1 MIDTATEAEYS
12 PALSLTP
19 TYKCTENYT
28 VAEFRDCIEKIRP
41 RSPLLKVNFEAY
53 EYKIDINAF
62 GLYDILFPSDGSI
75 SSDPNLEPSLLLE
88 PLLEYSVFLFDKN
101 YMFPFYNPL
110 TVRRTILPPLHQ
122 NLTWHM
128 VHLKVPYYP
137 QTYFSIFV
145 SSSNS
150 K

>member
-19 TYKCTENYT
+19 TYKCIENYT

-110 TVRRTILPPLHQ
+110 TVKSSCLITCLLSNCTNLFHHILIS
-122 NLTWHM
+122 N
-128 VHLKVPYYP
+128 Y
-137 QTYFSIFV
+137 TYLLSLGQ
-145 SSSNS
+145 
-150 K
+150 KG